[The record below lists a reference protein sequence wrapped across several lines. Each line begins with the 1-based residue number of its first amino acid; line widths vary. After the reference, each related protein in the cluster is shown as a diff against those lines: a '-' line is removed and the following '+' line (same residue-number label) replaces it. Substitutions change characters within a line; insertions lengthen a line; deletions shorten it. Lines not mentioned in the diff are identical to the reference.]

1 MTVPVN
7 SVAEGSCIADIG
19 GNMGFGGEPLCLLEE
34 QGEIGTWRHGKTLR
48 SIASGRAGGI
58 WQKWD
63 WPDHSPLLANHP
75 IRSSRLF
82 WSKQHVYFIPKK
94 NYNLLPFLVGSS
106 MYPRCRMREKNRK
119 IQYRFLLWRLRYD
132 IPWYWNR
139 YFGYCQVLR
148 EKVRP
153 RGIFHDKGSMEQ
165 IFGRIKNDTSLHQ
178 SFSVERQHRCQEQE
192 NSLHCGWSVRC
203 LSFSGIFDK
212 YIFLRHGG
220 KREYID

>member
-19 GNMGFGGEPLCLLEE
+19 GNMGFGRGVETTAALIC
-34 QGEIGTWRHGKTLR
+34 WRNKRNVHDNMGNKTFR
-48 SIASGRAGGI
+48 RIPAAGRAGGI

-119 IQYRFLLWRLRYD
+119 IQYRFLL
-132 IPWYWNR
+132 
-139 YFGYCQVLR
+139 
-148 EKVRP
+148 
-153 RGIFHDKGSMEQ
+153 
-165 IFGRIKNDTSLHQ
+165 
-178 SFSVERQHRCQEQE
+178 
-192 NSLHCGWSVRC
+192 
-203 LSFSGIFDK
+203 
-212 YIFLRHGG
+212 
-220 KREYID
+220 